1 MVWTDGHI
9 GVSLDGEYAVEARG
23 FNYGVVK
30 TLIANR
36 TWKKWGRLPGS
47 MLVYVDGGEF
57 SPLPAESVPDTGCA
71 YAEPGQNIRK
81 GAKGDGVRW
90 VQWMLEAC
98 GFSVG
103 SYGIDG
109 DFGSATQAAVL
120 EAQRKYGLT
129 ADGIVGPLTRAA
141 LKSALAANVED
152 SDVSVS
158 PTPTSPEMTEDDQ
171 EYQPRGKIAD
181 LSKWQGAIDWTAAAR
196 ELDFCILRAQYGHEK
211 QDERYL
217 EYAKG
222 CQQMDI
228 PYGAYSYCLFDDV
241 ETAREEARF
250 LMERIQG
257 TKPGFLVLDLE
268 PGGVRARDIRKEV
281 SAYIAELRA
290 LGVKRIG
297 LYIAHH
303 AYQTYN
309 IDVSEADF
317 IWIPRYGSN
326 SGVPEKQP
334 DHPCDLWQ
342 YTSNGAVAGVRG
354 RVDLNK
360 LTDETRLSWFREME
374 A

>member
-1 MVWTDGHI
+1 MVRTKIKD
-9 GVSLDGEYAVEARG
+9 
-23 FNYGVVK
+23 
-30 TLIANR
+30 R
-36 TWKKWGRLPGS
+36 TWKKWGRLPAS
-47 MLVYVDGGEF
+47 MLDYVDGGVISTPPVE
-57 SPLPAESVPDTGCA
+57 PTPNTDCA
-71 YAEPGQNIRK
+71 YAEPTQNIRK

-103 SYGIDG
+103 SSGIDG
-109 DFGSATQAAVL
+109 DFGSRTHVAVL
-120 EAQRKYGLT
+120 EAQRQYGLK

-141 LKSALAANVED
+141 LKNALTGNAEKPDSTEPLPTAPVE
-152 SDVSVS
+152 VPEEE
-158 PTPTSPEMTEDDQ
+158 PT
-171 EYQPRGKIAD
+171 YQPRGKIAD
-181 LSKWQGAIDWTAAAR
+181 LSKWQGPIDWTAAAR

-222 CQQMDI
+222 CEQMGI

-250 LMERIQG
+250 FMDRIQG

-290 LGVKRIG
+290 LGIKRIG

-317 IWIPRYGSN
+317 VWIPRYGSN

-360 LTDETRLSWFREME
+360 LMDETRLSWFREME